1 MAKKKR
7 KLSALQRALNQITS
21 HVAQLE
27 GGRSQAQIGDIRQ
40 ITKTL
45 ALILANDMDM
55 ALILLSYGRHELA
68 KLLRST
74 SRGMK

>member
-7 KLSALQRALNQITS
+7 KLTPLQKALNQLTS

-27 GGRSQAQIGDIRQ
+27 GGRSQVKIGDVREIL
-40 ITKTL
+40 KTL

-55 ALILLSYGRHELA
+55 ALVFLSYGRHELA
-68 KLLRST
+68 KLYREI
-74 SRGMK
+74 G